1 MKAFKRHWWKGGL
14 ALLIILMGLIY
25 WYLRPYQPSLAALSA
40 MQSNDEIMVSDEEQV
55 IRFEP
60 KIPVQPSIIY
70 YPGGL
75 VKPESYA
82 TYAQAFAQ
90 AGHRVYIVKMP
101 LNLAIFGGDRS
112 QPIIAAKHPDE
123 TFLLGGHSLGGV
135 MAARYAAAHASELEG
150 VFFLA
155 SYPDPKGSLV
165 SSNLPVFSV
174 VGSNDGAVN
183 MAALTKAK
191 NDLPNTAEY
200 HTIRGGNH
208 SQFGSY
214 GFQKGDHP
222 AEISADQQLDETI
235 KLLLDWEKTAVHP
248 AKRAQ

>member
-1 MKAFKRHWWKGGL
+1 MKAFKRHWWKGAL
-14 ALLIILMGLIY
+14 ALLILLIGLIY
-25 WYLRPYQPSLAALSA
+25 WYLRPYQPSQAALAA
-40 MQSNDEIMVSDEEQV
+40 MQSTDEIMVRDEEQV

-60 KIPVQPSIIY
+60 KTPVQPSIIY

-101 LNLAIFGGDRS
+101 LNLAIFGGDRA
-112 QPIIAAKHPDE
+112 QPIIAAKQPDE

-135 MAARYAAAHASELEG
+135 MAARYAAAHASSLGG

-183 MAALTKAK
+183 MAALTEAK
-191 NDLPNTAEY
+191 KDLPNTAEY

-214 GFQKGDHP
+214 GFQKGDRP

>member
-1 MKAFKRHWWKGGL
+1 MKAFKRHWWKAGL
-14 ALLIILMGLIY
+14 ALIVLLMGATYL
-25 WYLRPYQPSLAALSA
+25 YLRPYQPSLDALSA
-40 MQSNDEIMVSDEEQV
+40 MQSTDEITVSDEKQV

-60 KIPVQPSIIY
+60 KTPVQPSIIY

-82 TYAQAFAQ
+82 TYAKAFAQ

-101 LNLAIFGGDRS
+101 LNLAIFGGDRA
-112 QPIIAAKHPDE
+112 QPIIAAKAADE

-135 MAARYAAAHASELEG
+135 MAARYAAAHASELDG
-150 VFFLA
+150 VFFFA

-174 VGSNDGAVN
+174 VGSDDGAIN

-191 NDLPNTAEY
+191 SDLPNTAEY

-222 AEISADQQLDETI
+222 AEISAEQQLDETV
-235 KLLLDWEKTAVHP
+235 KLLLDWERSVVHP
-248 AKRAQ
+248 TERAQ